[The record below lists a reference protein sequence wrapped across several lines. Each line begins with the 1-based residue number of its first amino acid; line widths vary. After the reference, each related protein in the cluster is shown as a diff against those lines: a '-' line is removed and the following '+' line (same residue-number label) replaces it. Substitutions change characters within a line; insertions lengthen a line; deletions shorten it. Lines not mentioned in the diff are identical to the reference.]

1 MPQSPR
7 AGQPETKPE
16 TRPETRPE
24 TETETART
32 LQTAR
37 RPLLTLRLVYS
48 GDAGVSSRPGEL
60 LSAGT
65 LAIGRAVEPGLCLPA
80 DRRASRHHATLE
92 VAADETEVTVRD
104 HASKNGTFVNGARIT
119 QAALRDGDL
128 LRIGDSFFIL
138 RFEPVASAVD
148 TPIEGVVGISPA
160 MRALRQELRL
170 LAPTATTV
178 LLLGETGTGK
188 EVCAQALHRLSERR
202 SQPLVVLDGGAV
214 PRSLIEAELFGH
226 EAGAFT
232 GAQRVRQGLFEQAS
246 GGTLFIDELGE
257 LPLELQPM
265 LLRAIEHGTLR
276 RVGGTAPLRVE
287 VRVVAAT
294 NRDLLREVH
303 SQHFRADLYARLAE
317 ITLRLPPLRERRED
331 ILPLLLHA
339 LGEPAPRLS
348 PELVE
353 ALLLHPWP
361 FNVREVIK
369 VATELRTRARGAPV
383 LELELI
389 AHRLQPPS
397 VPAAGPPPPAAAAP
411 PVASAARSPAPSAS
425 RLVQPTR
432 SELQQLLQSAT
443 GGVSEV
449 ARHFGCSRK
458 QIYRWMDLYGLRG
471 ERSPAGGSDPTG
483 E

>member
-1 MPQSPR
+1 MPQSPL
-7 AGQPETKPE
+7 A
-16 TRPETRPE
+16 PE

-48 GDAGVSSRPGEL
+48 GDAGVSSRPPEL
-60 LSAGT
+60 ISSGAGAGASA
-65 LAIGRAVEPGLCLPA
+65 LPIGRAVEPGLCLPS

-92 VAADETEVTVRD
+92 VAADEAEVTVRD
-104 HASKNGTFVNGARIT
+104 HGSKNGTFVNGARIT
-119 QAALRDGDL
+119 HAALRDGDL

-138 RFEPVASAVD
+138 RYEPVASAVD
-148 TPIEGVVGISPA
+148 APIEGVVGISPA
-160 MRALRQELRL
+160 MRALRRELHL

-202 SQPLVVLDGGAV
+202 SQPLVILDGGAV
-214 PRSLIEAELFGH
+214 PRSLIESELFGH

-265 LLRAIEHGTLR
+265 LLRAIEHGTIR

-294 NRDLLREVH
+294 NRDLLREVQ

-331 ILPLLLHA
+331 VLPLLLHA
-339 LGEPAPRLS
+339 LGKPAPRLS
-348 PELVE
+348 PELVHG
-353 ALLLHPWP
+353 LLLHSWP

-369 VATELRTRARGAPV
+369 LATELHTRGRDTPV
-383 LELELI
+383 LDLELI

-397 VPAAGPPPPAAAAP
+397 APPAASPRPPAAVAP
-411 PVASAARSPAPSAS
+411 PVASEVRSAPAPSF
-425 RLVQPTR
+425 RFTQPTR
-432 SELQQLLQSAT
+432 EELQQLLQSAT
-443 GGVSEV
+443 GGVSEI

-458 QIYRWMDLYGLRG
+458 QIYRWMDLHGLRG
-471 ERSPAGGSDPTG
+471 ERAPAGDSDPPG

>member
-1 MPQSPR
+1 MQLPPR
-7 AGQPETKPE
+7 DAQ
-16 TRPETRPE
+16 
-24 TETETART
+24 TETAPT
-32 LQTAR
+32 LQSAR
-37 RPLLTLRLVYS
+37 RPLLTLRLLYS
-48 GDAGVSSRPGEL
+48 GEAGVAARPAEL
-60 LSAGT
+60 LTPGA
-65 LAIGRAVEPGLCLPA
+65 LPIGRAVEPGLCLPA

-92 VAADETEVTVRD
+92 VASDETAVTVRD
-104 HASKNGTFVNGARIT
+104 HGSKNGTFVNGARIT
-119 QAALRDGDL
+119 QAALGDGDL

-138 RFEPVASAVD
+138 RHEPIASAVD

-160 MRALRQELRL
+160 MRALRRELRL
-170 LAPTATTV
+170 LAPTASTV

-202 SQPLVVLDGGAV
+202 AQPLVVLDGGAV
-214 PRSLIEAELFGH
+214 PRTLIESELFGH

-232 GAQRVRQGLFEQAS
+232 GAQRGRPGLFEQAS

-265 LLRAIEHGTLR
+265 LLRALEHGTIR
-276 RVGGTAPLRVE
+276 RVGGAAPLRVE
-287 VRVVAAT
+287 VRVIAAT
-294 NRDLLREVH
+294 NRDLQREVA

-339 LGEPAPRLS
+339 LGAPAPRLS

-353 ALLLHPWP
+353 SLLLYPWP

-369 VATELRTRARGAPV
+369 LATELQTRGRGAPV

-389 AHRLQPPS
+389 AHRLQTQ
-397 VPAAGPPPPAAAAP
+397 PAAATSRQPTAAAP
-411 PVASAARSPAPSAS
+411 PLPASA
-425 RLVQPTR
+425 VQPSPVAATR
-432 SELQQLLQSAT
+432 LTQPSREELLRLLQSAT
-443 GGVSEV
+443 GGISEL

-458 QIYRWMDLYGLRG
+458 QIYRWLDLHGLRG
-471 ERSPAGGSDPTG
+471 ERAPAGDHDPSAQ
-483 E
+483 